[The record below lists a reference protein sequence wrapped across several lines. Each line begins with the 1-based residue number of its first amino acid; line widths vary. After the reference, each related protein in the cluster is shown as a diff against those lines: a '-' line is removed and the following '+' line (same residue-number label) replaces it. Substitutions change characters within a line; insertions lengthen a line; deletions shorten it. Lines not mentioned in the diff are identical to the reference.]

1 MVDKTIYSIFKG
13 GSKTYF
19 YSTIFFPQRAK
30 EDVFKL
36 YSFVRKAD
44 DLVDSIP
51 QQTEE
56 FFEFKD
62 KYLQALKGE
71 VTGDI
76 VIDSFVELSERK
88 NFDPKWTKSFLYSME
103 MDTSKSTYKNLD
115 ELMVYLYGSSEV
127 IGLFMA
133 RILDLHEYSFTAAR
147 NLGRAMQFINFIR
160 DISEDLVLGR
170 IYFSQEDL
178 ELFNLPSLELKDTKE
193 RPNEF
198 KEFIQK
204 QLDIYFDWQK
214 QAEEGFPYIPK
225 RYLIPIKTASD
236 MYNWTG
242 KTISKDP
249 FIIYREKVKP
259 TIPRIISTIGYNSIL
274 LRESSQIKDL
284 RFVTN
289 YRSE

>member
-1 MVDKTIYSIFKG
+1 MVDKTLYSIFKG

-19 YSTIFFPQRAK
+19 YSTIFFPERAK

-51 QQTEE
+51 QQSEE

-62 KYLQALKGE
+62 KYHEAMKGTI
-71 VTGDI
+71 TGDV
-76 VIDSFVELSERK
+76 VIDSFVEVSNRK
-88 NFDPKWTKSFLYSME
+88 NFEPKWTDAFLNSME
-103 MDTSKSTYKNLD
+103 MDITKSTYKNLD
-115 ELMVYLYGSSEV
+115 ELMIYLYGSSEV

-147 NLGRAMQFINFIR
+147 HLGRAMQFINFIR

-170 IYFSQEDL
+170 VYFSQEDL
-178 ELFNLPSLELKDTKE
+178 EEFKLPSLTLKDTKE
-193 RPNEF
+193 RPKEF

-204 QLDIYFDWQK
+204 QLNTYFDWQK
-214 QAEEGFPYIPK
+214 KAEEGFPYIPK

-249 FIIYREKVKP
+249 FIVYKRKVKP
-259 TIPRIISTIGYNSIL
+259 SISRIVSTIAYNSIL
-274 LRESSQIKDL
+274 LRESDQIKDL
-284 RFVTN
+284 RLALN
-289 YRSE
+289 YLSE

>member
-1 MVDKTIYSIFKG
+1 MVDKTLYSIFKG
-13 GSKTYF
+13 GSNTYF
-19 YSTIFFPQRAK
+19 YSTIFFPERAK

-56 FFEFKD
+56 FYEFKD
-62 KYLQALKGE
+62 KYQEAMKGE
-71 VTGDI
+71 ITGDV
-76 VIDSFVELSERK
+76 VIDSFVELSIRK
-88 NFDPKWTKSFLYSME
+88 NFESKWTDAFLNSME
-103 MDTSKSTYKNLD
+103 MDITKSTYKNLD

-133 RILDLHEYSFTAAR
+133 RILDLHECSFTAAR

-160 DISEDLVLGR
+160 DISEDLDLGR
-170 IYFSQEDL
+170 AYFSQEDMDEFRL
-178 ELFNLPSLELKDTKE
+178 ESLNFEYTIK
-193 RPNEF
+193 RPDNF
-198 KEFIQK
+198 RGFIQK
-204 QLDIYFDWQK
+204 QLGTYFTWQK
-214 QAEEGFPYIPK
+214 AAEEGFAYIPK

-249 FIIYREKVKP
+249 FIVYSKKVKP
-259 TIPRIISTIGYNSIL
+259 SISRIVSTIAYNTVL
-274 LRESSQIKDL
+274 LRESDQIKDL
-284 RFVTN
+284 RLALN
-289 YRSE
+289 YYSE

>member
-1 MVDKTIYSIFKG
+1 MVDKTLYSIFKG

-19 YSTIFFPQRAK
+19 YSTIFFPERAK

-51 QQTEE
+51 QQTQE
-56 FFEFKD
+56 FYEFKER
-62 KYLQALKGE
+62 YHEALKGDI
-71 VTGDI
+71 TGDV
-76 VIDSFVELSERK
+76 VIDSFVEVSRRK
-88 NFDPKWTKSFLYSME
+88 NFETEWADAFLNSME
-103 MDTSKSTYKNLD
+103 MDITKSTYKNLD

-170 IYFSQEDL
+170 VYFSQEDL
-178 ELFNLPSLELKDTKE
+178 EDFKLPSLELKDTKE
-193 RPNEF
+193 RPKEF
-198 KEFIQK
+198 KGFIQK
-204 QLDIYFDWQK
+204 QLDTYFEWQRK
-214 QAEEGFPYIPK
+214 AEEGFAYIPK

-242 KTISKDP
+242 RTINKDP
-249 FIIYREKVKP
+249 FIVYKKKVKP
-259 TIPRIISTIGYNSIL
+259 SISRIVSTIAYNTIL
-274 LRESSQIKDL
+274 LRESDQIKDL
-284 RFVTN
+284 RLALN
-289 YRSE
+289 YYSE

>member
-1 MVDKTIYSIFKG
+1 MVDKTLYSIFKG

-19 YSTIFFPQRAK
+19 YSTIFFPERAK

-51 QQTEE
+51 QQSEE

-62 KYLQALKGE
+62 KYHEAMKGTI
-71 VTGDI
+71 TGDV
-76 VIDSFVELSERK
+76 VIDSFVEVSNRK
-88 NFDPKWTKSFLYSME
+88 NFEPKWTDAFLNSME
-103 MDTSKSTYKNLD
+103 MDITKSTYKNLD
-115 ELMVYLYGSSEV
+115 ELMIYLYGSSEV

-147 NLGRAMQFINFIR
+147 HLGRAMQFINFIR

-170 IYFSQEDL
+170 VYFSQEDL
-178 ELFNLPSLELKDTKE
+178 EEFKLPSLTLKDTKE
-193 RPNEF
+193 RPKEF

-204 QLDIYFDWQK
+204 QLDTYFDWQK
-214 QAEEGFPYIPK
+214 KAEEGFSYIPK

-249 FIIYREKVKP
+249 FIVYKRKVKP
-259 TIPRIISTIGYNSIL
+259 SISRIVSTIAYNSIL
-274 LRESSQIKDL
+274 LRESDQIKDL
-284 RFVTN
+284 RLALN
-289 YRSE
+289 YLSE

>member
-1 MVDKTIYSIFKG
+1 MVDKTLYSIFKG

-19 YSTIFFPQRAK
+19 YSTIFFPERAK

-56 FFEFKD
+56 FYEFKD
-62 KYLQALKGE
+62 KYQEAMKGE
-71 VTGDI
+71 ITGDV
-76 VIDSFVELSERK
+76 VIDSFVELSIRK
-88 NFDPKWTKSFLYSME
+88 NFESKWTDAFLNSME
-103 MDTSKSTYKNLD
+103 MDITKSTYKNLD

-133 RILDLHEYSFTAAR
+133 RILDLHECSFTAAR

-160 DISEDLVLGR
+160 DISEDLDLGR
-170 IYFSQEDL
+170 AYFSQEDMDEFRL
-178 ELFNLPSLELKDTKE
+178 ESLDFEYTKT
-193 RPNEF
+193 RPDNF
-198 KEFIQK
+198 RGFIQK
-204 QLDIYFDWQK
+204 QLDTYFTWQK
-214 QAEEGFPYIPK
+214 AAEEGFPYIPK

-249 FIIYREKVKP
+249 FIVYKEKIKP
-259 TIPRIISTIGYNSIL
+259 SISRIVTTIAYNTIL
-274 LRESSQIKDL
+274 LRESDQIKDL
-284 RFVTN
+284 RLALN
-289 YRSE
+289 YYTE

>member
-1 MVDKTIYSIFKG
+1 MVDKTLYSIFKG

-19 YSTIFFPQRAK
+19 YSTIFFPERAK

-51 QQTEE
+51 QRSEE

-62 KYLQALKGE
+62 KYHEAMKGTI
-71 VTGDI
+71 TGDV
-76 VIDSFVELSERK
+76 VIDSFVEVSNRK
-88 NFDPKWTKSFLYSME
+88 NFEPKWTDAFLNSME
-103 MDTSKSTYKNLD
+103 MDITKSTYKNLD
-115 ELMVYLYGSSEV
+115 ELMIYLYGSSEV

-147 NLGRAMQFINFIR
+147 HLGRAMQFINFIR

-170 IYFSQEDL
+170 VYFSQEDL
-178 ELFNLPSLELKDTKE
+178 EEFKLPSLTLKDTKE
-193 RPNEF
+193 RPKEF

-204 QLDIYFDWQK
+204 QLDTYFDWQK
-214 QAEEGFPYIPK
+214 KAEEGFSYIPK

-249 FIIYREKVKP
+249 FIVYKRKVKP
-259 TIPRIISTIGYNSIL
+259 SISRIVSTIAYNSIL
-274 LRESSQIKDL
+274 LRESDQIKDL
-284 RFVTN
+284 RLAFN
-289 YRSE
+289 YLSE

>member
-1 MVDKTIYSIFKG
+1 MVDKTLYSIFKG

-19 YSTIFFPQRAK
+19 YSTIFFPERAK

-56 FFEFKD
+56 FYEFKD
-62 KYLQALKGE
+62 RYHEAQKGDI
-71 VTGDI
+71 TGDI
-76 VIDSFVELSERK
+76 VIDSFVEVSRRK
-88 NFDPKWTKSFLYSME
+88 NFESKWADAFLESME
-103 MDTSKSTYKNLD
+103 MDITRSTYNNLD
-115 ELMVYLYGSSEV
+115 ELKVYLHGSSEV

-147 NLGRAMQFINFIR
+147 HLGRAMQFINFIR
-160 DISEDLVLGR
+160 DISEDLLLGR

-178 ELFNLPSLELKDTKE
+178 EEFRLPSLELKDTKA
-193 RPNEF
+193 RPDQF
-198 KEFIQK
+198 KGFIQK
-204 QLDIYFDWQK
+204 QLDTYFDWQK
-214 QAEEGFPYIPK
+214 KAEEGFPYIPK

-242 KTISKDP
+242 RTISKDP
-249 FIIYREKVKP
+249 FIVYKKKIKP
-259 TIPRIISTIGYNSIL
+259 SVPRIVSTIAYNSIL
-274 LRESSQIKDL
+274 LRESDQIKDL
-284 RFVTN
+284 RLTIN
-289 YRSE
+289 YLSE

>member
-19 YSTIFFPQRAK
+19 YSTIFFPERAK

-56 FFEFKD
+56 FYEFKD
-62 KYLQALKGE
+62 KYNEALKGE
-71 VTGDI
+71 ITGDVI
-76 VIDSFVELSERK
+76 IDSFVELSERK
-88 NFDPKWTKSFLYSME
+88 NFEPKWAESFLYSME
-103 MDTSKSTYKNLD
+103 MDITKSTYKNLD
-115 ELMVYLYGSSEV
+115 DLMIYLHGSSEV

-160 DISEDLVLGR
+160 DISEDLELGR
-170 IYFSQEDL
+170 VYFSQEDL
-178 ELFNLPSLELKDTKE
+178 QEFNLPSLELKDTKK
-193 RPNEF
+193 RSDEF
-198 KEFIQK
+198 KGFIQK
-204 QLDIYFDWQK
+204 QLDTYFDWQK
-214 QAEEGFPYIPK
+214 KAEEGFPYIPK

-249 FIIYREKVKP
+249 FIIYRKKVKP
-259 TIPRIISTIGYNSIL
+259 TIPRIVSTIAYNSIL
-274 LRESSQIKDL
+274 LRESDMLKDL

>member
-1 MVDKTIYSIFKG
+1 MVDKTLYSIFKG

-19 YSTIFFPQRAK
+19 YSTIFFPERAK

-51 QQTEE
+51 QQSEE

-62 KYLQALKGE
+62 KYHEAMKGTI
-71 VTGDI
+71 TGDV
-76 VIDSFVELSERK
+76 VIDSFVEVSNRK
-88 NFDPKWTKSFLYSME
+88 NFEPKWTDAFLNSME
-103 MDTSKSTYKNLD
+103 MDITKSTYKNLD
-115 ELMVYLYGSSEV
+115 ELMIYLYGSSEV

-147 NLGRAMQFINFIR
+147 HLGRAMQFINFIR

-170 IYFSQEDL
+170 VYFSQEDL
-178 ELFNLPSLELKDTKE
+178 EEFKLPSLTLKDTKE
-193 RPNEF
+193 RPKEF

-204 QLDIYFDWQK
+204 QLGTYFDWQK
-214 QAEEGFPYIPK
+214 KAEEGFPYIPK

-249 FIIYREKVKP
+249 FIVYKQKIKP
-259 TIPRIISTIGYNSIL
+259 SISRIVSTIAYNSIL
-274 LRESSQIKDL
+274 LRESDQIKDL
-284 RFVTN
+284 RFTLN
-289 YRSE
+289 YLSE

>member
-1 MVDKTIYSIFKG
+1 MVDKTLYSIFKG

-19 YSTIFFPQRAK
+19 YSTIFFPERAK

-51 QQTEE
+51 QRSEE

-62 KYLQALKGE
+62 KYHEAMKGTI
-71 VTGDI
+71 TGDV
-76 VIDSFVELSERK
+76 VIDSFVEVSNRK
-88 NFDPKWTKSFLYSME
+88 NFEPKWTDAFLNSME
-103 MDTSKSTYKNLD
+103 MDITKSTYKNLD
-115 ELMVYLYGSSEV
+115 ELMIYLYGSSEV

-147 NLGRAMQFINFIR
+147 HLGRAMQFINFIR

-170 IYFSQEDL
+170 VYFSQEDL
-178 ELFNLPSLELKDTKE
+178 EEFKLPSLTLKDTKE
-193 RPNEF
+193 RPKEF

-204 QLDIYFDWQK
+204 QLDTYFDWQK
-214 QAEEGFPYIPK
+214 KAEEGFSYIPK

-249 FIIYREKVKP
+249 FIVYKRKVKP
-259 TIPRIISTIGYNSIL
+259 SISRIVSTIAYNSIL
-274 LRESSQIKDL
+274 LRESDQIKDL
-284 RFVTN
+284 RLALN
-289 YRSE
+289 YLSE

>member
-1 MVDKTIYSIFKG
+1 MVDKTLYSIFKG

-19 YSTIFFPQRAK
+19 YSTIFFPERAK

-51 QQTEE
+51 QQSEE

-62 KYLQALKGE
+62 KYHEAMKGTI
-71 VTGDI
+71 TGDV
-76 VIDSFVELSERK
+76 VIDSFVEVSNRK
-88 NFDPKWTKSFLYSME
+88 NFEPKWTDAFLNSME
-103 MDTSKSTYKNLD
+103 MDITKSTYKNLD
-115 ELMVYLYGSSEV
+115 ELMIYLYGSSEV

-147 NLGRAMQFINFIR
+147 HLGRAMQFINFIR

-170 IYFSQEDL
+170 VYFSQEDL
-178 ELFNLPSLELKDTKE
+178 EEFKLPSLTLKDTKE
-193 RPNEF
+193 RPKEF

-204 QLDIYFDWQK
+204 QLNTYFDWQK
-214 QAEEGFPYIPK
+214 KAEEGFPYIPK

-249 FIIYREKVKP
+249 FIVYKRKVKP
-259 TIPRIISTIGYNSIL
+259 SISRIVSTIAYNSIL
-274 LRESSQIKDL
+274 LRESDQIKDL
-284 RFVTN
+284 RLAFN
-289 YRSE
+289 YLSE

>member
-1 MVDKTIYSIFKG
+1 MVDKTLYSIFKG

-19 YSTIFFPQRAK
+19 YSTIFFPERAK

-51 QQTEE
+51 QQSEE

-62 KYLQALKGE
+62 KYHEAMKGTI
-71 VTGDI
+71 TGDV
-76 VIDSFVELSERK
+76 VIDSFVEVSNRK
-88 NFDPKWTKSFLYSME
+88 NFEPKWTDAFLNSME
-103 MDTSKSTYKNLD
+103 MDITKSTYKNLD
-115 ELMVYLYGSSEV
+115 ELMIYLYGSSEV

-147 NLGRAMQFINFIR
+147 HLGRAMQFINFIR

-170 IYFSQEDL
+170 VYFSQEDL
-178 ELFNLPSLELKDTKE
+178 EEFKLPSLTLKDTKE
-193 RPNEF
+193 RPKEF

-204 QLDIYFDWQK
+204 QLDTYFDWQK
-214 QAEEGFPYIPK
+214 KAEEGFSYIPK

-249 FIIYREKVKP
+249 FIVYKRKVKP
-259 TIPRIISTIGYNSIL
+259 SISRIVSTIAYNSIL
-274 LRESSQIKDL
+274 LRESDQIKDL
-284 RFVTN
+284 RLAFN
-289 YRSE
+289 YLSE

>member
-1 MVDKTIYSIFKG
+1 MVDKTLYSIFKG

-19 YSTIFFPQRAK
+19 YSTIFFPERAK

-51 QQTEE
+51 QRSEE

-62 KYLQALKGE
+62 KYHEAMKGTI
-71 VTGDI
+71 TGDV
-76 VIDSFVELSERK
+76 VIDSFVEVSNRK
-88 NFDPKWTKSFLYSME
+88 NFEPKWTDAFLNSME
-103 MDTSKSTYKNLD
+103 MDITKSTYKNLD
-115 ELMVYLYGSSEV
+115 ELMIYLYGSSEV

-147 NLGRAMQFINFIR
+147 HLGRAMQFINFIR

-170 IYFSQEDL
+170 VYFSQEDL
-178 ELFNLPSLELKDTKE
+178 EEFKLPSLTLKDTKE
-193 RPNEF
+193 RPKEF

-204 QLDIYFDWQK
+204 QLDTYFDWQK
-214 QAEEGFPYIPK
+214 KAEEGFPYIPK

-249 FIIYREKVKP
+249 FIVYKRKVKP
-259 TIPRIISTIGYNSIL
+259 SISRIVSTIAYNSIL
-274 LRESSQIKDL
+274 LRESDQIKDL
-284 RFVTN
+284 RLAFN
-289 YRSE
+289 YLSE

>member
-1 MVDKTIYSIFKG
+1 MVDKTLYSIFKG

-19 YSTIFFPQRAK
+19 YSTIFFPERAK

-56 FFEFKD
+56 FYEFKD
-62 KYLQALKGE
+62 KYHEALKGG
-71 VTGDI
+71 VTGDV
-76 VIDSFVELSERK
+76 VIDSFVEVSRRK
-88 NFDPKWTKSFLYSME
+88 NFESKWADAFLNSME
-103 MDTSKSTYKNLD
+103 MDITKSTYKNLD
-115 ELMVYLYGSSEV
+115 ELKVYLYGSSEV

-147 NLGRAMQFINFIR
+147 YLGRAMQFINFIR

-178 ELFNLPSLELKDTKE
+178 EEFKLPSLELKDTKV
-193 RPNEF
+193 RPDQF
-198 KEFIQK
+198 KGFIQK
-204 QLDIYFDWQK
+204 QLGTYFDWQK
-214 QAEEGFPYIPK
+214 KAEEGFPYIPK

-249 FIIYREKVKP
+249 FIVYKKKIKP
-259 TIPRIISTIGYNSIL
+259 SVPRIVSTIAYNSIL
-274 LRESSQIKDL
+274 LRENDQIKDL
-284 RFVTN
+284 RLTLN
-289 YRSE
+289 YLSE